1 MLSSPQLFSATSAPH
16 NCDDD
21 ACIACLLLTTDIA
34 QAPDSPPSLCNADSE
49 DSSAYA
55 SDIDEYFGVG
65 SLSYNV
71 VADPTAW
78 LLRDAPVL
86 PDMEEEEAVVVV
98 PVEETVE
105 TEDLQ
110 VVADPCLGSLFAH
123 LDKLSFQDS
132 ACVLPATYQPDV
144 LVSPGSETGYDVM
157 DDSISPSAS
166 FGDTQMTYDASY
178 TAFMDGIAHHTLY
191 SAPPSPATTA
201 TGPMADIDYTFPSHP
216 PTAIC
221 NYDITTVPGSPID
234 LLQTSSLFVSTSPCA
249 ATDSLG
255 LRPDAYL
262 TSSMDLDAT
271 SASHDDLASGLD
283 YGPAHTTSV

>member
-1 MLSSPQLFSATSAPH
+1 MLSSSQLFSATSAPH

-34 QAPDSPPSLCNADSE
+34 LAPNSPPSLCHADSE

-55 SDIDEYFGVG
+55 SDIDEYYGVQ
-65 SLSYNV
+65 SVSYNV
-71 VADPTAW
+71 VADPAAW
-78 LLRDAPVL
+78 LFRDAPVL
-86 PDMEEEEAVVVV
+86 PDMEEEVVVV
-98 PVEETVE
+98 EPVEETAE

-110 VVADPCLGSLFAH
+110 LVADPCLGSLFAH

-132 ACVLPATYQPDV
+132 ACVLPTTYHADV
-144 LVSPGSETGYDVM
+144 LVSPGSEAGYDVM

-178 TAFMDGIAHHTLY
+178 TDFMDGIALHTHY
-191 SAPPSPATTA
+191 SAPPSPALPA
-201 TGPMADIDYTFPSHP
+201 TGPMADIDDTFPSHP

-221 NYDITTVPGSPID
+221 NYDITTVPGSPFD
-234 LLQTSSLFVSTSPCA
+234 LLRTCSLFVSTSPCA